1 MTKEIALHRDEGQ
14 SIWMLGILMTLKATA
29 EDTDGALG
37 LVEGLHAPGTGA
49 PPHIHHN
56 EDEFFYVID
65 GEVEVT
71 IGDEKIEG
79 KAGSFVF
86 APRDIQHSYTVTGSQ
101 NSRILLGV
109 TPAGLEKCF
118 VELGEPANTLTI
130 PPAAPPDLEKLLSI
144 AKKYNVDFLVPAN
157 A

>member
-1 MTKEIALHRDEGQ
+1 MTKEIALHREQGQ
-14 SIWMLGILMTLKATA
+14 SIWMAGALMTFKATA
-29 EDTDGALG
+29 AETDGAFT
-37 LVEGLHAPGTGA
+37 LVEAQNAPGGGA
-49 PPHIHHN
+49 PPHVHHD

-71 IGDEKIEG
+71 IGDQKIQG
-79 KAGSFVF
+79 KPGSFVF
-86 APRDIQHSYTVTGSQ
+86 GPRDIPHSFTITGSQ
-101 NSRILLGV
+101 DSRILIGL

-118 VELGEPANTLTI
+118 VELGEPAASLTI